1 MIALNKKTYVSLAI
15 GLLFSAVALYFTFL
29 NIPLQELFDYLKK
42 INYWWVVPSLV
53 VGFLSY
59 VLRAWRWQLILLPV
73 KKTGFWSAFHPLM
86 IGFMMSSV
94 FPGRVGEIAKPAV
107 FYKREKVE
115 FSKVL
120 ATAGIDR
127 VFDAVALLAFFIY
140 ILATVAI
147 DPSLDITFGDYHL
160 TPALLDGLWKTTLK
174 FSLALVG
181 IIFLI
186 SFSPTRRI
194 FNRIIL
200 RTPDMMFF
208 TQQPFR
214 EKLRTGLCARITR
227 LLDNFAVGFDI
238 LKNPLNLV
246 LCLLLSFALWAM
258 LGLALLLMTFG
269 FPGVEVSFLE
279 ALAVEIIICFFIML
293 PSVPG
298 YWGLWEAGG
307 VFGFMIF
314 GIPAK
319 EAAGLTLAYHFF
331 HLVPVII
338 VGIMS
343 AMIIGVKLVKTIP
356 RETGEQEN
364 GKRRADFPS

>member
-1 MIALNKKTYVSLAI
+1 MITVNKKTLLSLVA
-15 GLLFSAVALYFTFL
+15 GLAFSGAALYLTFI
-29 NIPLQELFDYLKK
+29 NIPLGGLIDYLKI
-42 INYWWVVPSLV
+42 INYWWVVPSLI
-53 VGFLSY
+53 VGLLCY

-73 KKTGFWSAFHPLM
+73 KKTGFWSAFHPVM
-86 IGFMMSSV
+86 IGFMLSSV
-94 FPGRVGEIAKPAV
+94 FPGRVGEIARPAV
-107 FYKREKVE
+107 FYRKENVE

-127 VFDAVALLAFFIY
+127 IFDAVTLLALFIY
-140 ILATVAI
+140 ITATVAI
-147 DPSLDITFGDYHL
+147 DPSLDIAFGDYHL
-160 TPALLDGLWKTTLK
+160 TPALLDGLWKATLQ

-181 IIFLI
+181 IIFVI
-186 SFSPTRRI
+186 SFAPTRRV

-200 RTPDMMFF
+200 RTPDMLFF

-214 EKLRTGLCARITR
+214 EKLRSGLCTKIAG
-227 LLDNFAVGFDI
+227 LLDNLAVGFDI
-238 LKNPLNLV
+238 LKSPLNLI
-246 LCLLLSFALWAM
+246 LCLLLSFALWALM
-258 LGLALLLMTFG
+258 GLALQLMSFG
-269 FPGVEVSFLE
+269 FPGVEITFLQ

-307 VFGFMIF
+307 VFGLMIF

-343 AMIIGVKLVKTIP
+343 AVIIGAKLVKTIP
-356 RETGEQEN
+356 QETRN
-364 GKRRADFPS
+364 